1 MPKSMVRIGEFTLD
15 MARWRLLGPAG
26 EVELRPKALSVLKY
40 LGDNA
45 GRVVP
50 RHELLETVWANVV
63 VTDDA
68 LNHCIS
74 EIRKALGTSGD
85 TLIET
90 IPRRGYLLVK
100 PAIDRQIR
108 SEWEAGQ
115 VERKDLLPFIR
126 RHQLAVVSTISRSGF
141 PQSSVVRFLATDAFE
156 VVFSA
161 GSQQRKVAN
170 LATCEKASA
179 VIGWDEYQTVQLEGI
194 GAVLQGAKLAKI
206 REFFAKE
213 APEEYAWRRQVDGL
227 QYIKIAPKW
236 LRFSDF
242 RKNPANILTID
253 MVANTETRSASLW
266 RAKS

>member
-1 MPKSMVRIGEFTLD
+1 MPTPTVRLGEFTLD
-15 MARWRLLGPAG
+15 VARCRLLGPIG
-26 EVELRPKALSVLKY
+26 EVELRPKTLSVLRY
-40 LGDNA
+40 LIDTA
-45 GRVVP
+45 GRVVS
-50 RHELLETVWANVV
+50 RRELLEAVWPKVV

-85 TLIET
+85 KLIET
-90 IPRRGYLLVK
+90 IPRQGYLLVI
-100 PAIDRQIR
+100 PAIDRQVR
-108 SEWEAGQ
+108 SEWETGQ
-115 VERKDLLPFIR
+115 MERKDLLPFIR
-126 RHQLAVVSTISRSGF
+126 RHQLAVVSTISKSGF
-141 PQSSVVRFLATDAFE
+141 PQSSVVRILATDAFE
-156 VVFSA
+156 LVFSA
-161 GSQQRKVAN
+161 GYQQRKVAN
-170 LATCEKASA
+170 LATCEKISA
-179 VIGWDEYQTVQLEGI
+179 VIGWDEYQTIQLEGI
-194 GAVLQGAKLAKI
+194 GTVLHGAKLEKI

-213 APEEYAWRRQVDGL
+213 APDEYAWRRHIDGL

>member
-1 MPKSMVRIGEFTLD
+1 MTRSSILLGDFTLD
-15 MARWRLLGPAG
+15 LARLRLMGPSGAA
-26 EVELRPKALSVLKY
+26 EMRPKTLAVLRH
-40 LGDNA
+40 LADNA
-45 GRVVP
+45 GRVVS
-50 RHELLETVWANVV
+50 RRELLEAVWPKVV

-85 TLIET
+85 KLIET
-90 IPRRGYLLVK
+90 IPRQGYLLAI
-100 PAIDRQIR
+100 PAIDRQVR
-108 SEWEAGQ
+108 SEWETGQ
-115 VERKDLLPFIR
+115 IERKDLLPFIR

-141 PQSSVVRFLATDAFE
+141 PQSSVVRFLTTDAFE
-156 VVFSA
+156 MVFTA

-170 LATCEKASA
+170 LATCEKISA
-179 VIGWDEYQTVQLEGI
+179 VIGWDEYQTIQLEGI
-194 GAVLQGAKLAKI
+194 GTVLHGAKLEKM
-206 REFFAKE
+206 REFFATE
-213 APEEYAWRRQVDGL
+213 APDEYAWRRHIDGL